1 VSRFWPCL
9 DYQSVA
15 QQPAQETFFTH
26 GGGRSQNPRPI
37 SCLAPSGPPAKRMNR
52 GYKHGNSFSSRRP
65 LLIILPSPR
74 ARAEQYKT
82 YISVYICASGRK
94 YIPTHA
100 RRILFPSDADGFG
113 RRVSSDRRW
122 GRKRDRRSIW
132 NYIDQRQITV
142 RWCFAYA
149 RCVIRLSLQQLAA

>member
-1 VSRFWPCL
+1 M
-9 DYQSVA
+9 
-15 QQPAQETFFTH
+15 QETDIPIPTSLRPRLYSSLLRCLASGPVWTTKVSH
-26 GGGRSQNPRPI
+26 NSRRKKHSSRTAGGRSQNPRPI

-113 RRVSSDRRW
+113 RRVSSDRR
-122 GRKRDRRSIW
+122 
-132 NYIDQRQITV
+132 
-142 RWCFAYA
+142 
-149 RCVIRLSLQQLAA
+149 